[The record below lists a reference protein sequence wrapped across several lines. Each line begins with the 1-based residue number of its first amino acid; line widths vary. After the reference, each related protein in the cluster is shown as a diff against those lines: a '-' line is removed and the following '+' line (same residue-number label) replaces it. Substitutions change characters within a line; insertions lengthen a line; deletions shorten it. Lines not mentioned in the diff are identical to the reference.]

1 MEITYVFHFCVSA
14 LGHESSLFKTLL
26 FGYHWVTSIPGSIW
40 NPNRNPKRDKRQPK
54 PKQERFKKMA
64 TPVKQGDISKKE
76 LMDAYG
82 KLKTR
87 TKRANEVA
95 KKEGEAMMNNLIT
108 VASAGGMGW
117 YLGDANKKAVKGKTG
132 EAAIKAAKKATQV
145 SGVDIDLLVG
155 GGALAAGMMKW
166 GGKFSPTL
174 SAVGTGVLG
183 GYAFRRGLEAGMKP
197 NNNNS

>member
-1 MEITYVFHFCVSA
+1 
-14 LGHESSLFKTLL
+14 
-26 FGYHWVTSIPGSIW
+26 
-40 NPNRNPKRDKRQPK
+40 
-54 PKQERFKKMA
+54 MA

-76 LMDAYG
+76 LMEAYG

-87 TKRANEVA
+87 TKRANDVA

-117 YLGDANKKAVKGKTG
+117 YLGDAQKKAAKGKSATD
-132 EAAIKAAKKATQV
+132 AAKAMKKATQV
-145 SGVDIDLLVG
+145 SGVDVDLLVG

-174 SAVGTGVLG
+174 SAIGTGVLG

-197 NNNNS
+197 ANGNNSGN